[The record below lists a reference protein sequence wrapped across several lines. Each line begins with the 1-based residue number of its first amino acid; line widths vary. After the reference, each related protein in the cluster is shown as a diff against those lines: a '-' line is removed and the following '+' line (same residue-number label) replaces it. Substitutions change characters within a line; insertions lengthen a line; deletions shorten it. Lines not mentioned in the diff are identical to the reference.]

1 MTTWADEQAAAGRVP
16 DGTPVDD
23 GDSGAPQCRSGPWTR
38 AHGSVLPIDVGA
50 LLGRIRQEL
59 SSGHLPVEIFNSDEI
74 YALER
79 ERVFSRAWCFLAH
92 ESEIP
97 DPGDFVR
104 RSVAGNT
111 VIVTRDAS
119 GRVRCF
125 LNMCRHRGMQLCK
138 VDTGNAAHHRC
149 SYHGW
154 TFAND
159 GRLVAVPYQQV
170 AYGDALQREDWGLVE
185 VRTDAYESLVFAC
198 LDADAEPLSDYLG
211 DFRFYLD
218 LYLKPG
224 PGGTEVYAPPNRWV
238 ADMNWKFGAEN
249 FAGDGYHTPV
259 SHQFGFRLG
268 YYPSAARTH
277 TDGVGV
283 HLPGRGH
290 AIGLGR
296 TPGLRSFAPF
306 APETLAGMR
315 QVLSDEQMAVFEG
328 IRSAPATVFP
338 NLSFL
343 MQPLSAVPGG
353 PATWFTTMRLWNP
366 ISANRM
372 QMLSWCLVPVD
383 APAGAK
389 DASYRAYTLA
399 FGQAGTFE
407 QDDFENWSCATE
419 MAGEPL
425 AQAFTF
431 PYTMGIGTE
440 PDPSFGGPGVA
451 VRPYVNDSGF
461 RALWGY
467 WLDMLERA

>member
-1 MTTWADEQAAAGRVP
+1 MTI
-16 DGTPVDD
+16 DG
-23 GDSGAPQCRSGPWTR
+23 GFGAPGVVAEGAASQAGG
-38 AHGSVLPIDVGA
+38 ADVLH
-50 LLGRIRQEL
+50 RIRQEL
-59 SSGHLPVEIFNSDEI
+59 TTGHLPTEAFNSEELH
-74 YALER
+74 ALEQ

-97 DPGDFVR
+97 ESGDFVR
-104 RSVAGNT
+104 RTVAGNA

-138 VDTGNAAHHRC
+138 VDAGNAAHHRC

-154 TFAND
+154 TYAND

-170 AYGDALQREDWGLVE
+170 AYGDSLRREDWGLVE
-185 VRTDAYESLVFAC
+185 ARTDAYEGLVFGC
-198 LDADAEPLSDYLG
+198 LDTEAEPLADFLG

-224 PGGTEVYAPPNRWV
+224 PAGTEVYAPPNRWV
-238 ADMNWKFGAEN
+238 ADMNWKYGAEN
-249 FAGDGYHTPV
+249 FGGDGYHTPV
-259 SHQFGFRLG
+259 AHQFGFRLG

-277 TDGVGV
+277 ADGVCV
-283 HLPGRGH
+283 HVPGRGH

-296 TPGLRSFAPF
+296 TPGLRPF
-306 APETLAGMR
+306 AGFDPEAVARMR
-315 QVLSDEQMAVFEG
+315 RVLSDEQLAVLEQ

-343 MQPLSAVPGG
+343 MQPLSVVPGEPG
-353 PATWFTTMRLWNP
+353 TWFTTMRLWNP
-366 ISANRM
+366 IGANRM
-372 QMLSWCLVPVD
+372 QMISWCLVPVD
-383 APAGAK
+383 APAEAK
-389 DASYRAYTLA
+389 DAAYRAYTLA

-407 QDDFENWSCATE
+407 QDDFENWTCATR

-425 AQAFTF
+425 AQACSF
-431 PYTMGIGTE
+431 PYTMGMGSE
-440 PDPSFGGPGVA
+440 PDHSFGGPGVA
-451 VRPYVNDSGF
+451 VRPYVNDTSF
-461 RALWGY
+461 RAMWGH

>member
-1 MTTWADEQAAAGRVP
+1 MTTQKRGRADAPGIVT
-16 DGTPVDD
+16 DGATSEAE
-23 GDSGAPQCRSGPWTR
+23 GTG
-38 AHGSVLPIDVGA
+38 VLQ
-50 LLGRIRQEL
+50 RIRREL
-59 SSGHLPVEIFNSDEI
+59 TSGHLPTEAFNSEELH
-74 YALER
+74 ALEQ

-97 DPGDFVR
+97 ESGDFVR
-104 RSVAGNT
+104 RTVAGNA
-111 VIVTRDAS
+111 VVVTRDAS

-138 VDTGNAAHHRC
+138 VDAGNAAHHRC

-154 TFAND
+154 TYAND

-170 AYGDALQREDWGLVE
+170 AYGDSLRREDWGLVE
-185 VRTDAYESLVFAC
+185 VRTDAYEGLVFGC
-198 LDADAEPLSDYLG
+198 LDTEAEPLADFLG

-224 PGGTEVYAPPNRWV
+224 PAGTEVYAPPNRWV
-238 ADMNWKFGAEN
+238 ADMNWKYGAEN
-249 FAGDGYHTPV
+249 FGGDGYHTPV
-259 SHQFGFRLG
+259 AHQFGFRLG

-277 TDGVGV
+277 ADGVCV
-283 HLPGRGH
+283 HVPGRGH

-296 TPGLRSFAPF
+296 TPGLRPF
-306 APETLAGMR
+306 AGFDPEAVARMR
-315 QVLSDEQMAVFEG
+315 RVLSDEQLAVLEQ

-343 MQPLSAVPGG
+343 MQPLSVVPGEPG
-353 PATWFTTMRLWNP
+353 TWFTTMRLWNP
-366 ISANRM
+366 IGANRL

-383 APAGAK
+383 APAEAK
-389 DASYRAYTLA
+389 DAAYRAYTLA

-407 QDDFENWSCATE
+407 QDDFENWTCATR

-425 AQAFTF
+425 AQACSF
-431 PYTMGIGTE
+431 PYTMGMGSE

-451 VRPYVNDSGF
+451 VRPYVNDTSF
-461 RALWGY
+461 RAMWGH